1 MLEING
7 VPAAKFIK
15 EAYGL
20 GEKLDG
26 PGRYDLN
33 DPVQKELRT
42 IRGLITMAESDALQA
57 RRKGS
62 VPE

>member
-20 GEKLDG
+20 GENLDG
-26 PGRYDLN
+26 RGNYDPN
-33 DPVQKELRT
+33 NAVQTELRHV
-42 IRGLITMAESDALQA
+42 RDWITMAEQDALQA
-57 RRKGS
+57 RA
-62 VPE
+62 